1 MEDCIFCKII
11 NREIPA
17 DIVYEDEYA
26 VAFLDIRPVS
36 KGHTLL
42 VPKNH
47 SHDLLDSDDETLKNL
62 MFVVKKVSRALLKA
76 TGAKAFNLG
85 TNNGEDA
92 GQDVFHLHFHLIP
105 RYKNDQLKGWPH
117 HESDAKDRVE
127 LAEHIREFF
136 GN

>member
-17 DIVYEDEYA
+17 EIVYEDEHA

-42 VPKNH
+42 IPKKH
-47 SHDLLDSDDETLKNL
+47 SHDLSDADDDILRQL
-62 MFVVKKVSRALLKA
+62 IVVAKKVSLALLKA
-76 TGAKAFNLG
+76 TGADGFNLG
-85 TNNGEDA
+85 ANNGA
-92 GQDVFHLHFHLIP
+92 VSGQEVFHLHFHLIP

-117 HESDAKDRVE
+117 QESKPEERTE
-127 LAEHIREFF
+127 LAGRIKSSF
-136 GN
+136 